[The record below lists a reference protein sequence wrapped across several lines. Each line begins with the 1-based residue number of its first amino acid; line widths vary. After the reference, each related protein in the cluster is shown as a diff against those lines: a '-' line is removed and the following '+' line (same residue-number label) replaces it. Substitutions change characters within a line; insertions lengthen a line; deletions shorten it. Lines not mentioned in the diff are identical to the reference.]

1 MNHWHLHLIDLKCWR
16 DFEGGD
22 VRKAQRVRNGL
33 LEKVGFVQGL
43 GKQVG
48 LEREEKAEADVL
60 HNAED
65 ESRNSVCLLLCSLS
79 KCY

>member
-1 MNHWHLHLIDLKCWR
+1 MDRTVNHWRLHRIDLKCWR

-33 LEKVGFVQGL
+33 R
-43 GKQVG
+43 KQVG
-48 LEREEKAEADVL
+48 LEREEKAKADVL

-79 KCY
+79 KC